1 MRPSRA
7 PDPVPRLA
15 RAPAGEVRRA
25 RAALAHPT
33 AERAPTRRT
42 PRAGPARRRSR
53 TLAAAPRATPL
64 TLARSPT
71 TNLHAPPLVRT
82 RATFPHSQN
91 TNRPPRTII
100 DSPPSPFASALAQH
114 PDRPLVCAPCA
125 TRTLRPRRV
134 ALASLE
140 RRHASARA
148 ALDAALDA
156 ETGGGGAA
164 MTAARLRVAAAKT
177 RLDASRV
184 RAAAFARTARLERE
198 ALDAIGARLAA
209 RERGASTPP
218 GRARPVRAP
227 GARDGVAERIRAR
240 R

>member
-1 MRPSRA
+1 MAASSVAPPVPLASSRPLRTPRRAGASRGGLGGGPPGPVMAGLSSRSRGHGACPNCQVRRPSRRAPAPRGPLSRVVRFPGKNRGAMRPSRA

-15 RAPAGEVRRA
+15 RAPARERRPRRA
-25 RAALAHPT
+25 PPLAHPT

-100 DSPPSPFASALAQH
+100 SSIPPPPPS
-114 PDRPLVCAPCA
+114 RPLSRSTPTARSSARRARRAPCA
-125 TRTLRPRRV
+125 
-134 ALASLE
+134 
-140 RRHASARA
+140 RA
-148 ALDAALDA
+148 A
-156 ETGGGGAA
+156 
-164 MTAARLRVAAAKT
+164 
-177 RLDASRV
+177 S
-184 RAAAFARTARLERE
+184 
-198 ALDAIGARLAA
+198 
-209 RERGASTPP
+209 P
-218 GRARPVRAP
+218 
-227 GARDGVAERIRAR
+227 
-240 R
+240 